1 MKRTLTEHEKNLIR
15 NNYHKLTEPAMAN
28 ILGVGRFAIQQFK
41 REEGLTKYPH
51 NRTKKEVQDENIFN
65 VNELNWVA

>member
-1 MKRTLTEHEKNLIR
+1 MVKFNDHQKNFIR
-15 NNYHKLTEPAMAN
+15 NNYLKLTEPQMAS
-28 ILGVGRFAIQQFK
+28 ILGTTRFFIQKFK

>member
-1 MKRTLTEHEKNLIR
+1 
-15 NNYHKLTEPAMAN
+15 MAN